1 MRPPRG
7 PVFLERQSYR
17 SRRVLDAARILP
29 VAGLFLFL
37 VPVILAG
44 SDGGAPGTGPGGLY
58 LFGVWGVLILAAAL
72 LSRRL
77 TRAMNEQLGEPSQ
90 ADADAMGAGAR
101 LAPEPPRDNDGAR

>member
-1 MRPPRG
+1 MKPPRG

-44 SDGGAPGTGPGGLY
+44 SAGGAPGTGPGGLY

-72 LSRRL
+72 LSRPL
-77 TRAMNEQLGEPSQ
+77 SRAQREQSDETPDTDS
-90 ADADAMGAGAR
+90 ARSDAWPAPPPAR
-101 LAPEPPRDNDGAR
+101 DDDGRR

>member
-17 SRRVLDAARILP
+17 SRRLVDAARILP

-77 TRAMNEQLGEPSQ
+77 SRALDEPPGGRAQ
-90 ADADAMGAGAR
+90 ADGN
-101 LAPEPPRDNDGAR
+101 APRPDPAAPRTDDGGR

>member
-17 SRRVLDAARILP
+17 SRRLLDAARILP

-72 LSRRL
+72 LSRHL
-77 TRAMNEQLGEPSQ
+77 SRALNEQPGEPSQ
-90 ADADAMGAGAR
+90 ADLDGAGAGVR
-101 LAPEPPRDNDGAR
+101 PAPEAPRDDDGAR